1 MIHVSP
7 GNPKQITIYGD
18 DPSTV
23 ASGTLAGM
31 VNMPIGTIE
40 LAVTYGSGSSPSVFT
55 AEFAPIL
62 APEDGHARVTFSA
75 ATVTGT
81 VTI

>member
-1 MIHVSP
+1 MIYTSP
-7 GNPKQITIYGD
+7 GNPKQVTIYAD

-23 ASGTLAGM
+23 ASGTTTGI
-31 VNMPIGTIE
+31 VNLPIGIIE
-40 LAVTYGSGSSPSVFT
+40 LSVTYGTATAPSIFT
-55 AEFAPIL
+55 ADFTPVL
-62 APEDGHARVTFSA
+62 APEDGHARATFSA